1 MRRLPDEASAPLR
14 AVVTPQASPQPVAPR
29 PAPSRA
35 VAPTPAPPRAA
46 AHSSQE
52 STVTG
57 RSSSASGSR
66 LGMRRYEDNRLFSYF
81 TPGPGYQPR
90 QE

>member
-1 MRRLPDEASAPLR
+1 MRRLPDEAS
-14 AVVTPQASPQPVAPR
+14 QPAAPR

-35 VAPTPAPPRAA
+35 AAPRPTPPRAA

-57 RSSSASGSR
+57 RSSSASGSC
-66 LGMRRYEDNRLFSYF
+66 LGMRRYEDSRLFSYF
-81 TPGPGYQPR
+81 TLGLGYQPR